1 MQLNNQL
8 PTPLQEY
15 VHKSRYARWLSSE
28 NRRESWAETVDRY
41 VSYFANKFPHFPKE
55 EIKEA
60 HSKAKSK
67 INSKEKTR

>member
-1 MQLNNQL
+1 M
-8 PTPLQEY
+8 
-15 VHKSRYARWLSSE
+15 LSSIAKSNFDKLDKMKKE
-28 NRRESWAETVDRY
+28 KLT
-41 VSYFANKFPHFPKE
+41 KE